1 MITPVR
7 YIWQT
12 NLYRCI
18 DFEMKMALKEAKVKD
33 NRFSVVFDKNAVV
46 YQPLLNS

>member
-1 MITPVR
+1 
-7 YIWQT
+7 
-12 NLYRCI
+12 
-18 DFEMKMALKEAKVKD
+18 MKMALKEAKVKD